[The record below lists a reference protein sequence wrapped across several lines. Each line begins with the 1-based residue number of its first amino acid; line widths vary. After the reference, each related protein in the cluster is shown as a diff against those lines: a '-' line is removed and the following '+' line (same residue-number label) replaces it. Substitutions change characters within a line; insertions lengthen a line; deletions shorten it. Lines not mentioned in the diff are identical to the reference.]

1 MLFDIEF
8 FPELSVQHFS
18 FPTRFF
24 AGCELEIFSTSTFA
38 EYKVRAHDESSTV
51 FSNMNFLLVLIVC
64 GIASGVSAQKFNTNC
79 TSLATAKAPT
89 SPKLGTWY
97 LVVKEK
103 RAAEAAKCYNMNITT
118 GAGKSLLVSTSL
130 MVEKFS
136 INNTFNANP
145 NNNGTWDVTTTN
157 GKEKLFGNRR
167 FLNRPQQENLPPRF

>member
-1 MLFDIEF
+1 MLFDIKF
-8 FPELSVQHFS
+8 FPQLSVQHFS

-24 AGCELEIFSTSTFA
+24 AGHELEIISTSTFA
-38 EYKVRAHDESSTV
+38 EYKVRAQTRSSTV
-51 FSNMNFLLVLIVC
+51 FPNMKFLLVLIVC

-79 TSLATAKAPT
+79 TAFATAKAPT

-103 RAAEAAKCYNMNITT
+103 KAAEAGKCYNMNITT

-130 MVEKFS
+130 MVETFS

-157 GKEKLFGNRR
+157 GKVKLLSNRR
-167 FLNRPQQENLPPRF
+167 LLTRRLI